1 MNELQDKM
9 SKENIDFALI
19 VTNEDVNP
27 NLFYLTRYSGSGA
40 LIVFPNSKPILH
52 VTSRDL
58 NEAKL
63 VDNVKISYGKKLFEI
78 LISLNPKRIGVD
90 FSNVSVRDF
99 NNIKNKI
106 NCEFVDLSDF
116 FNEIRAIKNK
126 DEISLVKRACKIT
139 DAILENFVKN
149 FGSFDTEESAVAFLV
164 YETYKSGCT
173 LSFEPIVAS
182 GKNAA
187 IPHHKSGGKM
197 NKGFC
202 VVDFGVKYKGYCSDV
217 TRTFYFG
224 DVSNKEKKIYNDLLY
239 AQEKAISLVKSGI
252 NISELCNSTDKI
264 LKQKLIHALG
274 HGLGIEVHESPF
286 VTNSSDKILKKN
298 MIITIEPG
306 EYVDG
311 KYGIRI
317 EDDVLVTKDGC
328 EILSNFPKELISV

>member
-1 MNELQDKM
+1 MKRLQDKL

-40 LIVFPNSKPILH
+40 LIVFPNSKSILH

-63 VDNVKISYGKKLFEI
+63 VDNVKISHGKKLFEI
-78 LISLNPKRIGVD
+78 LISLNPKRIGID

-99 NNIKNKI
+99 NNIRDKI

-116 FNEIRAIKNK
+116 FNEVRAIKTET
-126 DEISLVKRACKIT
+126 EISLVKKACKIT

-217 TRTFYFG
+217 ARTFYFG
-224 DVSNKEKKIYNDLLY
+224 DVSNKEKKIYYDLLH
-239 AQEKAISLVKSGI
+239 AQEKAISLLKSGI
-252 NISELCNSTDKI
+252 SISELGNSIDKT
-264 LKQKLIHALG
+264 LKQTLIHALG
-274 HGLGIEVHESPF
+274 HGLGVEVHESPYIL
-286 VTNSSDKILKKN
+286 NSSKGILKEN

-306 EYVDG
+306 EYIEG

-317 EDDVLVTKDGC
+317 EDDILVTKDGC
-328 EILSNFPKELISV
+328 EVLSKFSKELISV